1 MSLFVFDYFSWT
13 CSRQSHGVKVCGWCL
28 RWKHKANSFPLFNLE
43 DASDSAWERHHCWV
57 HKKWRFQVS
66 TMWAITKFSVVQS
79 WALLAAWVLCLSLQA
94 FALDLV
100 FWLLWFPTHSTF
112 TFYFHQS
119 RELPLPPKAF
129 HKWNKYPQIYVHVY
143 THTHTISKKI
153 LVDNRWGGSYNRGF

>member
-100 FWLLWFPTHSTF
+100 FWLLWFHTHSTF
-112 TFYFHQS
+112 ISLGSFPFLQKHFIN
-119 RELPLPPKAF
+119 EINI
-129 HKWNKYPQIYVHVY
+129 HKYMYMY